1 VVADLEA
8 TKESREMWIA
18 LMTPPYSE
26 RLPEVGVFV
35 EDDPPAVPPIE
46 LAGPLI
52 GKNGLPVKA
61 RVLDTTETR
70 WLIEVG
76 QNQAGQLALPAC
88 LPPTYQ
94 VRPYFYRFI
103 PRECLKEPLSRS

>member
-1 VVADLEA
+1 
-8 TKESREMWIA
+8 MWMA

-46 LAGPLI
+46 QVGPLV
-52 GKNGLPVKA
+52 GKNGLPIRA
-61 RVLDTTETR
+61 LVLDRTADM
-70 WLIEVG
+70 WLFE
-76 QNQAGQLALPAC
+76 AGQSQPGEPLPTC

-94 VRPYFYRFI
+94 VRLYFYRFT
-103 PRECLKEPLSRS
+103 PRECLKTTISFLGVF